1 MSAFRDFLSSPS
13 VGDFVEKRRARRE
26 GRQPIR
32 YVPPF
37 AGITVTHDSIQF
49 DRRVYPLA
57 GARAE
62 VESAGAFRTRL
73 SATRIALVGPLAL
86 LARKT
91 MDDRELYLLVT
102 TTEGQFVVGIDPR
115 KGLEAR
121 EFAATINS
129 LGARD
134 AV

>member
-1 MSAFRDFLSSPS
+1 MSAFRDFLSSPTI
-13 VGDFVEKRRARRE
+13 GDFVEKRRARRE
-26 GRQPIR
+26 GREPVR
-32 YVPPF
+32 YVPLF
-37 AGITVTHDSIQF
+37 AGIKVTHDSIQY
-49 DRRVYPLA
+49 DRTSYPLT
-57 GARAE
+57 GASAE
-62 VESAGAFRTRL
+62 VESAGHFRTRL

-86 LARKT
+86 LARKSV
-91 MDDRELYLLVT
+91 DDRELYLLIT
-102 TTEGQFVVGIDPR
+102 TTAGQFVAPVDPK